1 MKKALVFERLAARRL
16 VLQNVADQAAYA
28 VGRVLTEGRVKGGW
42 RAYSTPVAE
51 GVVDITVDTGELKE
65 DGTPKTQHK
74 TAVYSFELHVQQK
87 SKRLRREDVVAE
99 EFEKVSELAAKSLK
113 AKGWTVKEVRDL
125 PEDYVLPGYEDAD
138 KEEVKDETSQGEVL
152 SEVVEEVQVEVSPE
166 PTETVEV

>member
-28 VGRVLTEGRVKGGW
+28 LGRVLTEGRVKGGW
-42 RAYSTPVAE
+42 RAYASPVVE
-51 GVVDITVDTGELKE
+51 SVVDVTVETGELKE

-74 TAVYSFELHVQQK
+74 TALYTFELHVQQK

-99 EFEKVSELAAKSLK
+99 EFGKVTELAGKSLK
-113 AKGWTVKEVRDL
+113 AKGWTVKEVKDL

-138 KEEVKDETSQGEVL
+138 KEEVKEEASQGEVL
-152 SEVVEEVQVEVSPE
+152 SEVQAEVAPE